1 MIKNA
6 KLVNYD
12 LYEIYKDG
20 RVYSKY
26 WKKYLTDKQKP
37 PNMYIDNEYMS
48 IDGERIHVFRHDLI
62 WYYFNGEIPE
72 GMEIDHIIPV
82 KDGGDPKAL
91 SNLRLV
97 SHRDNMNNPYTVER
111 LRQANLGEKNPMYG
125 TRKTDEDKKRIG
137 ESVKKRWSEG
147 VIDSTIP
154 IDQIDPITG
163 EVLATWK
170 SATDCARQTGF
181 KQAGIWYALKGGYY
195 RKGKWANIYQ
205 YKGFLWR
212 EHKHNKHKK
221 KRIKKR

>member
-12 LYEIYKDG
+12 LYEIYEDG

-37 PNMYIDNEYMS
+37 PKMYIDNEYTS
-48 IDGERIHVFRHDLI
+48 IDGERIHVLRHDLI
-62 WYYFNGEIPE
+62 WYYFKGEIPKN
-72 GMEIDHIIPV
+72 MEIDHIIPI

-97 SHRDNMNNPYTVER
+97 SHGHNMNNPYTVER

-137 ESVKKRWSEG
+137 ESVKKRWDEG
-147 VIDSTIP
+147 VIDSRIP
-154 IDQIDPITG
+154 IDQIDKETG
-163 EVLATWK
+163 EVIKTWK
-170 SATDCARQTGF
+170 SATDCAKQTDF
-181 KQAGIWYALKGGYY
+181 KQAGIWYALKGGRYY
-195 RKGKWANIYQ
+195 KGKWVNIYQ
-205 YKGFLWR
+205 YKGFIWK
-212 EHKHNKHKK
+212 EHKHNKHKRNK
-221 KRIKKR
+221 KRE